1 MIVGNPPY
9 SVGQDNANDNN
20 QNLKYSKLDGRIA
33 ATYATHS
40 TATNKNSLYD
50 SYIRAFRWA
59 SDRIKDEGI
68 VCFVT
73 NGGWVDGNTMDGFR
87 KTLQDEFADVYVF
100 NLRGNQRTSGELSR
114 KEGGKVFGSGSR
126 TPVAITLL
134 IKRKNHQGKAAIH
147 YHDIGDYLSREQKLE
162 MVGSFGSYQ
171 QVPWQTLEP
180 NEYHDWINQ
189 RSGDF
194 NAFVSLNDE
203 PDAIFAFRSRGVET
217 SRDAWVYNSSRASL
231 ETNIGR
237 MIDFYND
244 QLALHGDAVQLASS
258 AKDKEKAASQVI
270 DTNPKKIKWTRGLIA
285 HLSRGRKG
293 KFDQNKIGK
302 AIYRPYGQSWIYYD
316 QQFNEYFKEKI
327 FPSVHYRNPVIQVT
341 GVAESKDFSCLMRV
355 RKILWV
361 TLR

>member
-1 MIVGNPPY
+1 YP
-9 SVGQDNANDNN
+9 
-20 QNLKYSKLDGRIA
+20 KLDGRIA
-33 ATYATHS
+33 ATYAAHS

-73 NGGWVDGNTMDGFR
+73 NGGWIDGNTMDGFR

-162 MVGSFGSYQ
+162 IVSSFGSYQ
-171 QVPWQTLEP
+171 QMPWQTLEP

-189 RSGDF
+189 RSGNFESFIPLSD
-194 NAFVSLNDE
+194 ADT
-203 PDAIFAFRSRGVET
+203 AIFGSRSLGVST
-217 SRDAWVYNSSRASL
+217 NRDAWVYGFGK
-231 ETNIGR
+231 EYTTNNMR
-237 MIDFYND
+237 RSIDFYN
-244 QLALHGDAVQLASS
+244 
-258 AKDKEKAASQVI
+258 
-270 DTNPKKIKWTRGLIA
+270 
-285 HLSRGRKG
+285 
-293 KFDQNKIGK
+293 
-302 AIYRPYGQSWIYYD
+302 
-316 QQFNEYFKEKI
+316 
-327 FPSVHYRNPVIQVT
+327 
-341 GVAESKDFSCLMRV
+341 
-355 RKILWV
+355 
-361 TLR
+361 